1 MELFGRGILSIG
13 KINKF
18 KENFST
24 KLYAIFTQDIV
35 FCT

>member
-18 KENFST
+18 KEIFST
-24 KLYAIFTQDIV
+24 KLYAVFTQYIV
-35 FCT
+35 FTT